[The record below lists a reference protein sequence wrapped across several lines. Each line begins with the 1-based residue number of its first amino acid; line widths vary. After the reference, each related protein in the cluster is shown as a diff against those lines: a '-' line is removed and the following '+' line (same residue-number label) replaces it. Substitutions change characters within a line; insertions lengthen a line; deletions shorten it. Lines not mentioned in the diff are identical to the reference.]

1 MPPKNKVVSSPHRD
15 EIDKLLL
22 DGESSR
28 NVANYLKNQYNEI
41 ISYATINNYRKVHL
55 NVTKEAKKIYN
66 KKRLKGSQKKPKPK
80 KSKPKPK
87 PKKSKTQKLA
97 EKKVKLAEKKS
108 KSRVDKK
115 AQKLVGNIEE
125 LDSIILEMNEVNLEI
140 DETLSQSEEIDPI
153 KLLQFKL
160 RCKELEIKAIKIKY
174 DILKDD
180 DTGPVINVN
189 INEKLDRLK
198 RIEHNVNNSDE

>member
-1 MPPKNKVVSSPHRD
+1 MPPRNKVISSSHRD

-22 DGESSR
+22 KGESSR
-28 NVANYLKNQYNEI
+28 NVSKYLKNRYNES
-41 ISYATINNYRKVHL
+41 ISYATISNYRKEYL
-55 NVTKEAKKIYN
+55 NVTKEAKKIYSER
-66 KKRLKGSQKKPKPK
+66 KLKER
-80 KSKPKPK
+80 KSR
-87 PKKSKTQKLA
+87 KLA
-97 EKKVKLAEKKS
+97 EKKSRASEKRS

-125 LDSIILEMNEVNLEI
+125 LDSIISEMNEVNLEI

-180 DTGPVINVN
+180 DTGPVININ
-189 INEKLDRLK
+189 LNEKLDRLK

>member
-22 DGESSR
+22 EGESSR
-28 NVANYLKNQYNEI
+28 NVADYLKNQYDEI
-41 ISYATINNYRKVHL
+41 ISYATINNYRKVYL
-55 NVTKEAKKIYN
+55 NVTKEAKQIYN
-66 KKRLKGSQKKPKPK
+66 AKKLKESQKKSKQKPK
-80 KSKPKPK
+80 KSIDQ
-87 PKKSKTQKLA
+87 KSS
-97 EKKVKLAEKKS
+97 EKKS
-108 KSRVDKK
+108 RSRVDKK

-125 LDSIILEMNEVNLEI
+125 LDHIISEMNDVNLEI
-140 DETLSQSEEIDPI
+140 DETLSKSEEIDPI

-174 DILKDD
+174 NILKDD
-180 DTGPVINVN
+180 DSSPVIHVN

-198 RIEHNVNNSDE
+198 RIEHYVNNSDE

>member
-1 MPPKNKVVSSPHRD
+1 MPPKNKVMSSPHRD

-22 DGESSR
+22 EGESSR
-28 NVANYLKNQYNEI
+28 NVADYLENQYNEI
-41 ISYATINNYRKVHL
+41 ISYGTINNYRKVHL

-66 KKRLKGSQKKPKPK
+66 KKRLKGSQKK
-80 KSKPKPK
+80 SKPK
-87 PKKSKTQKLA
+87 PKKSKSKAQKSA
-97 EKKVKLAEKKS
+97 EKKAKLAEKKS

-180 DTGPVINVN
+180 DTGPIINVN

>member
-1 MPPKNKVVSSPHRD
+1 MPPKNKVISSPHRD

-22 DGESSR
+22 EGESSR
-28 NVANYLKNQYNEI
+28 NVSDYLENQYNEI
-41 ISYATINNYRKVHL
+41 ISYGTINNYRKDHL
-55 NVTKEAKKIYN
+55 NVTQEAKKIYT
-66 KKRLKGSQKKPKPK
+66 KRKLKESKK
-80 KSKPKPK
+80 KSKSKSRVDRK
-87 PKKSKTQKLA
+87 AQKSVEKKSKLA
-97 EKKVKLAEKKS
+97 EKRS
-108 KSRVDKK
+108 RSRVDKK

-125 LDSIILEMNEVNLEI
+125 LDSIIAEMNEVNLEI
-140 DETLSQSEEIDPI
+140 DETLSGEDIDPI

-180 DTGPVINVN
+180 DSSPVINVN

-198 RIEHNVNNSDE
+198 RIEHNVNNADE

>member
-22 DGESSR
+22 EGESSR

-80 KSKPKPK
+80 KSKT
-87 PKKSKTQKLA
+87 KTQKLA

>member
-22 DGESSR
+22 RGESSR

-66 KKRLKGSQKKPKPK
+66 AKRLKESQKKPKPK
-80 KSKPKPK
+80 KSKPKSK
-87 PKKSKTQKLA
+87 SKSKTQKSA
-97 EKKVKLAEKKS
+97 EKKAKLAEKKS

>member
-22 DGESSR
+22 RGESSR

-66 KKRLKGSQKKPKPK
+66 KKRLKESQKKPKPK
-80 KSKPKPK
+80 KSKS
-87 PKKSKTQKLA
+87 KSKTQKLA

-180 DTGPVINVN
+180 DSGPIINVN